1 MENNSPQPLFNIK
14 YTIAKKDIPAFV
26 NNLHSLQEIYL
37 DAAVEASGYREA
49 NKEIQRI
56 MAL

>member
-26 NNLHSLQEIYL
+26 NSLHSLQEIYL
-37 DAAVEASGYREA
+37 DDAVEASGYKQA
-49 NKEIQRI
+49 NEEIRRI